1 MIFRDRWFHQR
12 SISLFIFKDT
22 FVLIAMMHEG
32 YGGYTHVDDRHRSTC
47 YWFNY
52 RTKVLT
58 LKPFNLLTLTV
69 YPRSTLV
76 FRWVFCYLI
85 FFFCVVF
92 CISLFVL
99 LSFFHLAIA
108 LSTGRFT
115 ASGFPFGILDLRV
128 WFPLWY
134 LRFTASGFPFGILDW
149 WRLVSPLVS

>member
-22 FVLIAMMHEG
+22 FVLIAMIHEG
-32 YGGYTHVDDRHRSTC
+32 YGGYTHVDDRHKTTC

-58 LKPFNLLTLTV
+58 LTLFNLLTLTV
-69 YPRSTLV
+69 YPRSPLV

-85 FFFCVVF
+85 FFFLCSVLYIIV
-92 CISLFVL
+92 CPIVLF
-99 LSFFHLAIA
+99 SFGHCTVCRSIY
-108 LSTGRFT
+108 G
-115 ASGFPFGILDLRV
+115 V

-134 LRFTASGFPFGILDW
+134 LRFTASGFPFGILDLR
-149 WRLVSPLVS
+149 RLVSPLVS

>member
-22 FVLIAMMHEG
+22 FVFIAVIHEG
-32 YGGYTHVDDRHRSTC
+32 YGGDTHVDDRHKSTC

-58 LKPFNLLTLTV
+58 LTPFNLLTLTV

-76 FRWVFCYLI
+76 FLGFFCYLI
-85 FFFCVVF
+85 FFSFCVVF

-99 LSFFHLAIA
+99 LSFFHLVIA
-108 LSTGRFT
+108 LSAGRFT
-115 ASGFPFGILDLRV
+115 VSGFPFGILDLR
-128 WFPLWY
+128 
-134 LRFTASGFPFGILDW
+134 
-149 WRLVSPLVS
+149 RLVSPLVS